1 MPTNPHIHLRALI
14 SAHPSRLASHTSSSR
29 VLCGVTSPLDMD
41 AFTAHVLTDHLPHA
55 IIIDCSD
62 SEEVAERHAQW
73 LEKARQ
79 IYVSTHP
86 PALS

>member
-1 MPTNPHIHLRALI
+1 
-14 SAHPSRLASHTSSSR
+14 
-29 VLCGVTSPLDMD
+29 MD

-79 IYVSTHP
+79 THIP
-86 PALS
+86 THSPTRLS